1 MSKKSRKLIR
11 SGPETPV
18 DDVPEQEDV
27 PEEKQWD
34 FFFLPDADTQPMDER
49 ELNDLMKLWRHGRAT
64 RSIWQALSDGY
75 VVLFAVV
82 MLGAMLVNVIIKA
95 QAGMVGCVA
104 ESCAMGRL
112 FLPTATVVAC
122 YALTLMIAGLFG
134 PVLASAAEGFWL
146 MDAPI
151 SRRRLLRRRLALPVV
166 VAAVVAMLLVAL
178 VAALS
183 GMTVVEI
190 VLWAV
195 AAAAGSAALMSL
207 AAIEQERERTRWVRV
222 LQAFFTAV
230 AVVVLI
236 GVVAIAAGWL
246 PAAVLSM
253 SVASAAVAGLAALA
267 VVGFVVWLIVA
278 LRRMENIRRARLL
291 SGGSLVAGM
300 QGAMFALDFGLIRDI
315 LVERRAVAKGHVRPT
330 KGRGLGMNALI
341 WRDLERLKRDPKPL
355 IGLALALFVCY
366 AADAL
371 RMSVLNPFISGVALM
386 AALVPFLGSMRVLSR
401 TGGLA
406 RAFPFTT
413 GQLRT
418 SLMAIPAVLAVVWG
432 VASMPAFIGID
443 QSGADRSLYDAEG
456 AALVTVLAGLLGAVR
471 WVTAKK
477 VDFNVPMMSTATGAM
492 PPTLLFNLFR
502 GIDMAALITAPLILG
517 APLWA
522 SLALALIV
530 FVVLRGT
537 FNMDDMKAQQEEQQR
552 QLREARAGAGGA
564 SGGAKTKVPRPQVRS
579 NTR

>member
-11 SGPETPV
+11 SGADQPAEETPQEETV
-18 DDVPEQEDV
+18 AEEQH
-27 PEEKQWD
+27 WD
-34 FFFLPDADTQPMDER
+34 FFFLPDVEPDQVDER
-49 ELNDLMKLWRHGRAT
+49 DLHDLMKLWRHGRAT

-82 MLGAMLVNVIIKA
+82 MVGAMLVSVIVKA
-95 QAGMVGCVA
+95 QSGMAGCTA
-104 ESCAMGRL
+104 ETCLIGRL

-122 YALTLMIAGLFG
+122 YALTLSVAGLFG

-151 SRRRLLRRRLALPVV
+151 SRKRLLRRRLALPVV
-166 VAAVVAMLLVAL
+166 VAAVIATALVAL

-183 GMTVVEI
+183 GMTWVEI

-195 AAAAGSAALMSL
+195 ASGLGSAALMAF
-207 AAIEQERERTRWVRV
+207 AAIEQERERTRWVRL
-222 LQAFFTAV
+222 LQALFTAA
-230 AVVVLI
+230 AVVVLVS
-236 GVVAIAAGWL
+236 VVAIAAGWM

-253 SVASAAVAGLAALA
+253 TMASGVVAGLGVLALVGL
-267 VVGFVVWLIVA
+267 VVGLLVA
-278 LRRMENIRRARLL
+278 LRRLERIRRARLL

-315 LVERRAVAKGHVRPT
+315 LVERKAVERGHVRPT
-330 KGRGLGMNALI
+330 KGRGLGLNALI
-341 WRDLERLKRDPKPL
+341 WRDVERIKRDPKPL

-366 AADAL
+366 AVDAL
-371 RMSVLNPFISGVALM
+371 RMSALNPFISGVALM

-413 GQLRT
+413 PKLRT
-418 SLMAIPAVLAVVWG
+418 ALMAVPAVLAVIWG
-432 VASMPAFIGID
+432 VAAVPAFIGID
-443 QSGADRSLYDAEG
+443 ETGADRTFTDGVS

-477 VDFNVPMMSTATGAM
+477 VDFGVPMLATSSGAM

-502 GIDMAALITAPLILG
+502 GIDMAALITAPLILNL
-517 APLWA
+517 PLWV
-522 SLALALIV
+522 SLALAVVV
-530 FVVLRGT
+530 FVVLRGS
-537 FNMDDMKAQQEEQQR
+537 FNMDDLKAQQEEQQR
-552 QLREARAGAGGA
+552 QLQAARGGGA
-564 SGGAKTKVPRPQVRS
+564 AGPKTKVPRP
-579 NTR
+579 TRR